1 MKQPNI
7 VFMLTDNIGYGDL
20 GCYGGGITRGA
31 PTPRLD
37 AFAAEG
43 MRLTN
48 FNVEAECTPTRA
60 ALLTGRMPLRTGC
73 HRVVPPGIRQGMAP
87 WEYTLAELLNDAGYR
102 SAIFGKW
109 HLGNIQT
116 RMPTRFGFEEW
127 WGVRD
132 SSAPAIYGELIG
144 FDPREMDQPMLWE
157 GRRDGPCSPVEPYT
171 TENRPFVDATI
182 TEKSVA
188 YIREHA
194 QGDRPFFLYVPFSLV
209 HHPALPHPDFKGRT
223 RTGDF
228 ADCMVECD
236 HRSGQILDAV
246 DEAGIADD
254 TIVVWAS
261 DNGPVLIPSI
271 GPQADSGPWRGC
283 LGTAYEGQL
292 RTPCIVRWPGRVP
305 AAAVSNEIF
314 SVMDF
319 YRTFATL
326 AGAAERVPQDRAID
340 SCDQSDVLLGRTD
353 KGPREHL
360 LCFIKDELAAVK
372 WRQFKIHY
380 VEFRPE
386 AGRRT
391 RIELNNPQLFNV
403 EQDPKEEWDIME
415 PNTWIAEVLNRIVR
429 DYYASV
435 SWCPHVPFRG
445 VGPGEKGDID
455 AELAAFEAGG

>member
-87 WEYTLAELLNDAGYR
+87 WEYTLTELLNDAGYR

-157 GRRDGPCSPVEPYT
+157 GHGDGPCAPVEAYT

-182 TEKSVA
+182 AEKSVA

-194 QGDRPFFLYVPFSLV
+194 GSDRPFFLYVPFSLV

-305 AAAVSNEIF
+305 AGAVSNEIF

-319 YRTFATL
+319 YRTLATL
-326 AGAAERVPQDRAID
+326 AGAADRVPTDRAID

-360 LCFIKDELAAVK
+360 LCFIKDELAAIK